1 MEAVNKSGAHLTFIG
16 RVIKTDPNAAIEI
29 FPPFQKGLRGL
40 TDFSH
45 IYLIY
50 WLHQFDTP
58 EARKT
63 LQVHPRRKS
72 ANPLTGVFATRSP
85 VRPNLIGIIVTEL
98 HSIKN
103 GIVYVGHIDAYEGTP
118 IIDIKPY
125 LRSGDRISKVKVAGW
140 V

>member
-1 MEAVNKSGAHLTFIG
+1 VEVVNKFKAHITFIG
-16 RVIKTDPNAAIEI
+16 RVIKTDPKAAIEI
-29 FPPFQKGLRGL
+29 FPQYQKGLQGL

-50 WLHQFDTP
+50 WLDQIDTP

-63 LQVHPRRKS
+63 LQVHPRGNQ

-85 VRPNLIGIIVTEL
+85 VRPNPVALIVTEL
-98 HSIKN
+98 LGIKN
-103 GIVYVGHIDAYEGTP
+103 GIVYVGHIDAFEGTP
-118 IIDIKPY
+118 IVDIKPY
-125 LRSGDRISKVKVAGW
+125 LPSGDRVSAAKVADW

>member
-1 MEAVNKSGAHLTFIG
+1 METVNKPGAHLTFIG
-16 RVIKTDPNAAIEI
+16 RVIKTDPDAALEI
-29 FPPFQKGLRGL
+29 FPPYQEGLRGL

-50 WLHQFDTP
+50 WLDQFDTP

-63 LQVHPRRKS
+63 LQVHPRGDP

-85 VRPNLIGIIVTEL
+85 MRPNLIGLIVTEL
-98 HSIKN
+98 RAIKN
-103 GIVYVGHIDAYEGTP
+103 GIVYVGHIDAFEGTP

-125 LRSGDRISKVKVAGW
+125 LPSGDRISKAKVAEW

>member
-1 MEAVNKSGAHLTFIG
+1 MEAVKKPNAHLTFIG

-29 FPPFQKGLRGL
+29 FSPYQKGLHGL

-45 IYLIY
+45 IFILY
-50 WLHQFDTP
+50 WLDQLDTP

-63 LQVHPRRKS
+63 LQVHPRGDT
-72 ANPLTGVFATRSP
+72 ANPLSGVFATRSP
-85 VRPNLIGIIVTEL
+85 VRPNPVAITVTEL
-98 HSIKN
+98 RAIED
-103 GIVYVGHIDAYEGTP
+103 GIVYVGHIDAFEGTP

-125 LRSGDRISKVKVAGW
+125 LPSGNRISQARVADW